1 MMGVLA
7 LGVATALAGYFA
19 LHRAP
24 LRVSRNELPRIRKL
38 SDEMRRSDVYP
49 FE

>member
-7 LGVATALAGYFA
+7 LCVATAFAGYFA
-19 LHRAP
+19 LHRTR
-24 LRVSRNELPRIRKL
+24 LRVSRDELPRIRRL
-38 SDEMRRSDVYP
+38 SDEMRRSDIYP